1 MNTQSE
7 AISSSAVERHTAAPV
22 VISPVQRYLWSVRRE
37 FWENRSIYIAPLAG
51 GALTVFAFLISM
63 RRHLLPDLGHAAG
76 LDPVRKQALI
86 QQPYDLVAGAM
97 MLIVSLVAAFYCL
110 DALYGERRDRSIL
123 FWKSLPVSDLTAVLA
138 KVSVPLLILPVI
150 GWAVALVAQLVMAL
164 VSSIV
169 RAGSGVDVAGWWAH
183 LPLFRMSILL
193 LYHLITV
200 HAIWWAPF
208 FGWFLLVSAWARRA
222 PILWAVLPP
231 LAISLVEKIVFGT
244 SYFLGLLQ
252 YRLYGESHSV
262 ILPTQ
267 GMFPTHPMTHMTPLA
282 YLSNPGL
289 WTGLAITAVFLAGAV
304 RLRRYREPI

>member
-7 AISSSAVERHTAAPV
+7 AIPASAVESRAAAPR
-22 VISPVQRYLWSVRRE
+22 VISSVQRYLWSVRRE
-37 FWENRSIYIAPLAG
+37 LWENRSIYIAPLAG
-51 GALTVFAFLISM
+51 GAITVLAFLVSL
-63 RRHLLPDLGHAAG
+63 RRHLVPDLGRAG
-76 LDPVRKQALI
+76 LDPVRQQALI

-97 MLIVSLVAAFYCL
+97 MLIVSVVAAFYCL

-123 FWKSLPVSDLTAVLA
+123 FWKSLPVSDLTTVLA
-138 KVSVPLLILPVI
+138 KLSVPILILPVI

-169 RAGSGVDVAGWWAH
+169 RAGSGADVAGWWAH

-208 FGWFLLVSAWARRA
+208 FGWFLLVSAWARRT

-231 LAISLVEKIVFGT
+231 VAIAVVEQIAFGS

-262 ILPTQ
+262 MLPMP
-267 GMFPTHPMTHMTPLA
+267 GIFPTHPMTHMTPVA
-282 YLSNPGL
+282 YITNPGL